1 MTRAHTLEWKTN
13 KEKYQRKKKV
23 IAKNS
28 SALSEN
34 EVEENSFFL
43 ALVGL
48 VSIA

>member
-13 KEKYQRKKKV
+13 KEKCRRKKKGCS
-23 IAKNS
+23 KNS
-28 SALSEN
+28 SAFSEN

-48 VSIA
+48 VSIV

>member
-13 KEKYQRKKKV
+13 KEKYRRKKSCS
-23 IAKNS
+23 KNG